1 MKKIYICIFF
11 IWVDYFKN
19 EMEFLRILNGF
30 EKLIKYNYRI
40 IKFVYI
46 YSVLIKVKIN
56 MI

>member
-19 EMEFLRILNGF
+19 EMEFLRIWNGF

-40 IKFVYI
+40 FKFV
-46 YSVLIKVKIN
+46 VC
-56 MI
+56 